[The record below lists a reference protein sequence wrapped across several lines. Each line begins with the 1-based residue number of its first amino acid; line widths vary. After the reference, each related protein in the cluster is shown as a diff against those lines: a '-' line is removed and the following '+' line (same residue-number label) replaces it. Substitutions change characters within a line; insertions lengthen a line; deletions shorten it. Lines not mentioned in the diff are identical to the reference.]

1 MDVATALTLA
11 SDSSAVVTGFVLLV
25 SGQPPS
31 ICAELLESMPPQ
43 CGGARIELVGL
54 TAGKLPGL
62 HDAEGVKWTGE
73 AVTLSGIMREGRLH
87 LAG

>member
-11 SDSSAVVTGFVLLV
+11 PDTRADVTGFLLLV
-25 SGQPPS
+25 SGQPPI

-43 CGGARIELVGL
+43 CGGARIELAGL
-54 TAGKLPGL
+54 SKGMLPGL
-62 HDAEGVKWTGE
+62 HAAEGVKWTSE
-73 AVTLSGIMREGRLH
+73 AVTLSGIVREGRLH